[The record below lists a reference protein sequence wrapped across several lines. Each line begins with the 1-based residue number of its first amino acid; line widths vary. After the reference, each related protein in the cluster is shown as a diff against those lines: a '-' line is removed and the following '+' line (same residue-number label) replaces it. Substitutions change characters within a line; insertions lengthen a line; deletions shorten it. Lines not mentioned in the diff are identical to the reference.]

1 MKKGE
6 SLKQIAERKGG
17 FVIMNKMSGIFNN
30 ASFKMKK
37 HSPEILMAAGVVGVV
52 VSAVMAC
59 KATLKVEMVME
70 DTKEKMDKIHEAEA
84 TGFTDAGEDYDKED
98 AKKDTVILYTQTC
111 LKLAKI
117 YAPAVTIGA
126 LSIASILASN
136 NILRKRNVA
145 LAAAYATVDKSFK
158 EYRNRVIEKF
168 GQEVDREL
176 KYNIKAE
183 KITAT
188 EVDEETGKEKK
199 VKKNTF
205 VVKPSDISGYARFFE
220 KYTVDEDGNSILNP
234 NWSPI
239 NEYNI
244 LFLRA
249 REKYANDLLIS
260 KKRLFLNEV
269 YEMLGLP
276 RTKAGQVVGWVYD
289 ESNPVGDNFV
299 DFGLYADN
307 LSYSDYANGF
317 DPAILLDFNVDGN
330 IWEMM

>member
-1 MKKGE
+1 MKKDE
-6 SLKQIAERKGG
+6 
-17 FVIMNKMSGIFNN
+17 IMNKMSGAFNN
-30 ASFKMKK
+30 VSFKMKK
-37 HSPEILMAAGVVGVV
+37 HSPEILMVAGVAGVV

-59 KATLKVEMVME
+59 KATLKVDAIMDE
-70 DTKEKMDKIHEAEA
+70 TKEKMDKIHKAEDDGV
-84 TGFTDAGEDYDKED
+84 TESGEDYFIED
-98 AKKDTVILYTQTC
+98 AKKDTAIVYAQTGF
-111 LKLAKI
+111 KLVKT
-117 YAPAVTIGA
+117 YAPAVAIGT

-183 KITAT
+183 KVPTT

-199 VKKNTF
+199 VKKNAF
-205 VVKPSDISGYARFFE
+205 VVNPSDVSGYARFFE

-234 NWSPI
+234 HWEPN

-244 LFLRA
+244 MFIKA
-249 REKYANDLLIS
+249 QENYANDLLRA
-260 KKRLFLNEV
+260 KKRLFLNDV

-289 ESNPVGDNFV
+289 EDNPVGDNYV
-299 DFGLYADN
+299 DFGMYADN
-307 LSYSDYANGF
+307 LSYSDFANGL

-330 IWEMM
+330 VWETM

>member
-1 MKKGE
+1 MKKDE
-6 SLKQIAERKGG
+6 
-17 FVIMNKMSGIFNN
+17 IMNKMSGAFNN
-30 ASFKMKK
+30 VSFKMKK
-37 HSPEILMAAGVVGVV
+37 HSPEILMVAGVAGVV

-59 KATLKVEMVME
+59 KATLKVDAIMDE
-70 DTKEKMDKIHEAEA
+70 TKEKMDKIHKAEEDGV
-84 TGFTDAGEDYDKED
+84 TESGEDYFVED
-98 AKKDTVILYTQTC
+98 AKKDTAIVYAQTGF
-111 LKLAKI
+111 KLVKT
-117 YAPAVTIGA
+117 YEPAVAIGT

-183 KITAT
+183 KVPTI

-199 VKKNTF
+199 VKKNAF
-205 VVKPSDISGYARFFE
+205 VVNPSDVSGYARFFE

-234 NWSPI
+234 HWEPN

-244 LFLRA
+244 MFIKA
-249 REKYANDLLIS
+249 QENYANDLLRA
-260 KKRLFLNEV
+260 KKRLFLNDV

-289 ESNPVGDNFV
+289 EDNPVGDNYV
-299 DFGLYADN
+299 DFGMYADN
-307 LSYSDYANGF
+307 LSYSDFANGL

-330 IWEMM
+330 VWETM